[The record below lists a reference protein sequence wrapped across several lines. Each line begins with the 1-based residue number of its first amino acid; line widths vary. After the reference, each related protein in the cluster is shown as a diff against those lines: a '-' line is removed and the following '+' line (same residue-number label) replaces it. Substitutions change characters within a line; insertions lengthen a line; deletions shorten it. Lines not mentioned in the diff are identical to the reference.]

1 MADTIRHVSL
11 RLPLRIVHNGA
22 SVRLADANGRMMVL
36 YLDDDDLRRSVAPW
50 HWRTADGR
58 ALAVWIARKL
68 TDAIESGEL
77 VAVDRVDLQEDRKLD
92 GAV

>member
-1 MADTIRHVSL
+1 MADPIRHVSL
-11 RLPLRIVHNGA
+11 RLPLRIADNGA
-22 SVRLADANGRMMVL
+22 SVRLVDADGRTMVL
-36 YLDDDDLRRSVAPW
+36 YVDDDDLRRSVAPW

-77 VAVDRVDLQEDRKLD
+77 VAVDRVEMQ
-92 GAV
+92 GSGSGS